1 MTADTTSVRGPF
13 QLGAGIRFE
22 DIMDGLSHTFLV
34 AEKHVPVGKHG
45 VGWWDCSLYDGR
57 HFMCSTRAAGRMFPL
72 TTDPN
77 DQYWKFGSRHTGVV
91 QFCFADGHVRAVPV
105 TLNPLVLEMLSMI
118 QDGHVVPD
126 F

>member
-1 MTADTTSVRGPF
+1 MSWRRASSSSW
-13 QLGAGIRFE
+13 IRRSYCLRLNISAI
-22 DIMDGLSHTFLV
+22 DLL
-34 AEKHVPVGKHG
+34 P
-45 VGWWDCSLYDGR
+45 GR
-57 HFMCSTRAAGRMFPL
+57 YL